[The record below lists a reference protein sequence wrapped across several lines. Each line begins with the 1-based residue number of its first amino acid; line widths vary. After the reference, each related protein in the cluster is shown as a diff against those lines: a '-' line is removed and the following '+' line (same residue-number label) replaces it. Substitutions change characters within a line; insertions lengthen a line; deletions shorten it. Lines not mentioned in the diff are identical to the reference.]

1 MEILAQQQ
9 LKSEW
14 ERCYLYLLLD
24 MRFIIIRLATLSLR
38 LVLYLDGL
46 DAKLDQV
53 ITEALKEINER
64 R

>member
-1 MEILAQQQ
+1 M

-14 ERCYLYLLLD
+14 ERKKLYLLLD

-38 LVLYLDGL
+38 LVLYLDHL
-46 DAKLDQV
+46 DAKLEQV
-53 ITEALKEINER
+53 ITEAMKEINER